1 MNLERSPKILK
12 RLLTSEHLL
21 AQASG
26 FANVL
31 AAGRWNY
38 PTSQGVQRTDKF
50 IESYG
55 EDYSFD
61 EEFDKVIVNAVTIS
75 FSALKRYVDTEKG
88 SVAVSTF
95 TVTSTTSQEITKDEI
110 PSNVMSKILEDAKDP
125 DHLLYIDPEVSEV
138 DASDEI
144 EGYDIRR
151 NQEVVYSINNEGEI
165 DDYILRYYYSL
176 DDESIHKL
184 EHSDSDN
191 QTLWNPIRLDDGSVS
206 ERRPFGLADIDEADI
221 DSEAEN
227 IDAAFMKLLDLRDTQ
242 ELDAFSA
249 LDEEEHIRRVLG
261 MISIVSGGFVS
272 RPAKGISRLAGW
284 YNNIYDY
291 LLHRWER
298 KP

>member
-1 MNLERSPKILK
+1 MNLERSPKIPK
-12 RLLTSEHLL
+12 RLLNSEHLL
-21 AQASG
+21 AEASA
-26 FANVL
+26 FADVL
-31 AAGRWNY
+31 AAGRWKY
-38 PTSQGVQRTDKF
+38 PTTKGVQRTDKF
-50 IESYG
+50 IESAG
-55 EDYSFD
+55 EDYEFD

-75 FSALKRYVDTEKG
+75 FSALKRYVETEKG

-110 PSNVMSKILEDAKDP
+110 PSNVMSEILEDAKDP
-125 DHLLYIDPEVSEV
+125 DHLLYIDPEVSDV

-165 DDYILRYYYSL
+165 DDYTLRYYYSL
-176 DDESIHKL
+176 DDESVHEL
-184 EHSDSDN
+184 EHSNSDN
-191 QTLWNPIRLDDGSVS
+191 QILWNPIRLDDGSIS
-206 ERRPFGLADIDEADI
+206 ERMPFGLADIDEAGI
-221 DSEAEN
+221 DGETEN
-227 IDAAFMKLLDLRDTQ
+227 IDASFMKLLDFQDTQ
-242 ELDAFSA
+242 ELDAFGA

-261 MISIVSGGFVS
+261 MISIVSGGSVG

-284 YNNIYDY
+284 YNNTYDY